1 MRLLIEIFIEL
12 VLSDGYGMIRAELL
26 ESVKAG
32 GEREADKSVLLL
44 DALYLLVLLLLLKI
58 PLMSLEDK
66 PENNSKRRNEAR
78 ARYYV

>member
-1 MRLLIEIFIEL
+1 MRLLIEVFIEL

-32 GEREADKSVLLL
+32 GEREAYKSVLLL

-66 PENNSKRRNEAR
+66 PENDPESGQKAR